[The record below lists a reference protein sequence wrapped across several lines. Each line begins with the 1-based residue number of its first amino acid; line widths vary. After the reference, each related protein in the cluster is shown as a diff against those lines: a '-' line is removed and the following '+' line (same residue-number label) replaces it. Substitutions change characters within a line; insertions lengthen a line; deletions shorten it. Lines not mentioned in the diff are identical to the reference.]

1 MHSRS
6 SYACGVVGDLVDE
19 HIRMG
24 ESTCLEATYMFCK
37 AVVATFD
44 KH

>member
-1 MHSRS
+1 MRA
-6 SYACGVVGDLVDE
+6 YGFVGDLVDE

-24 ESTCLEATYMFCK
+24 ESTCLEAICMFCK
-37 AVVATFD
+37 AVVATFG